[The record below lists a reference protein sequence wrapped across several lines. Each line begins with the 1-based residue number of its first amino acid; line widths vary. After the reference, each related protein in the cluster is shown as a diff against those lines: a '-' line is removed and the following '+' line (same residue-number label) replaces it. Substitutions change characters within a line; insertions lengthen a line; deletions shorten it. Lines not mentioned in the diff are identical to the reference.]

1 MKTFQTAEDVGSHC
15 STPSSSCPA
24 TPPRPRLPKYFK
36 PTPFLPRDSPPPV
49 LPRHLDSNL
58 IKSHDEEVPLA
69 PLRQRT
75 FLSDFSQDSD
85 ENSHRFRPVIPSPK
99 LLRHTFLRDSSS
111 DSFEHPSVCSPTV
124 KSPKY
129 SKKTFNADVCQGFE
143 KNSKSLPVAESIR
156 LLRTAFFQDLSGSRD
171 KGSGYSENV
180 SSFKS
185 EYGKVDKAKV
195 PPPVSPKPS
204 RKKVVGS
211 LPNNVRTSTSAI
223 GEHVKDRKTGTLSH
237 TASGTILKSEK
248 EEMHN
253 EHLDRLLK
261 PVSKEVSK
269 EFKSKKDVDKKVP
282 PAVEHSPKLF
292 GRKMNQKVLS
302 GFKDNTIKS
311 RSVPASPKLTVR
323 QFWRDYSP
331 SSEEGGSDTGVLSSR
346 SKHTSKTK
354 RSKGLSLF
362 RKMRNKLLDVGI
374 PGIQNGVSM
383 YTC

>member
-1 MKTFQTAEDVGSHC
+1 MKTLQTAEDVGSHC

-49 LPRHLDSNL
+49 LPRHLESNL
-58 IKSHDEEVPLA
+58 IKTHDEEVPLV

-85 ENSHRFRPVIPSPK
+85 ENSDRFRPVIPSPK

-111 DSFEHPSVCSPTV
+111 DSLEHPSVCSPAV
-124 KSPKY
+124 QSPKY
-129 SKKTFNADVCQGFE
+129 SKKTFNDVCQGFE
-143 KNSKSLPVAESIR
+143 ENISRSSPVAESIR
-156 LLRTAFFQDLSGSRD
+156 LLRTAFFQDLSGNRD
-171 KGSGYSENV
+171 KGTAYSENV
-180 SSFKS
+180 SSLKS
-185 EYGKVDKAKV
+185 EHGKVDKTKV

-204 RKKVVGS
+204 KKKIVGS
-211 LPNNVRTSTSAI
+211 LPNNVQSPTSAI
-223 GEHVKDRKTGTLSH
+223 GEHVKDGKTGTLTH
-237 TASGTILKSEK
+237 TASGKILRSGK

-253 EHLDRLLK
+253 VHLDRLSK

-269 EFKSKKDVDKKVP
+269 EFKSKKDVDKKVS
-282 PAVEHSPKLF
+282 PAVEDSPKLF

-302 GFKDNTIKS
+302 GYKDNTIKS
-311 RSVPASPKLTVR
+311 RSVPASPKLTLR

-374 PGIQNGVSM
+374 PGIQSGVSM